1 MVWDGGDGGTM
12 ANDDAASKRSAEEIA
27 DPFEQPYWN
36 LDQYLIWLA
45 SRDPAAVLSATDR
58 PNSGTNPP
66 SGWYVHR
73 QSNVDHQKVE
83 TEAVRAIKDGDIKT
97 YIESNGK
104 WFTLDDPEWLADWTI
119 EFEGEP
125 TFATLLMRAPLY
137 IRPQFTPQSISGDA
151 PRSPGRVQL
160 MDHVRSGVALAERLQ
175 IGLDQ
180 PYRGHLASGSRL

>member
-1 MVWDGGDGGTM
+1 M